1 MRTTPTQ
8 TGRKSI
14 NFCFC
19 LLEVSFENRGPLLSI
34 GGGLPGVCDHGQL
47 LLHQRGQLGQL
58 GLANIQL
65 PDLGFAI
72 AVHILQIS

>member
-8 TGRKSI
+8 TGRKSV

-19 LLEVSFENRGPLLSI
+19 LLEVSFQIGGPLLSI
-34 GGGLPGVCDHGQL
+34 GGGLPGVCDHCQL